1 MPASTTF
8 TLQPTNQGA
17 STAFKAYYSIN
28 AFCEGCGCS
37 SGSLMDLGKLKAF
50 QKQVTIL
57 DA

>member
-17 STAFKAYYSIN
+17 RTAFKAYYSRN
-28 AFCEGCGCS
+28 TFCKGCGCS
-37 SGSLMDLGKLKAF
+37 SDSLMDLGKLKAF
-50 QKQVTIL
+50 QKEFTIL